1 MTEPGQMPRYRGL
14 RRLGWGVL
22 AAYGAYLLAANLF
35 LNTPLGEH
43 IANRKPEKF
52 RAGWGVAW
60 SLYPGHVHVRDL
72 RLAGHVRRTVWSV
85 QADEASGRLA
95 LLPLLKKE
103 VRVPRVVGHGV
114 TGGATRIDVERPRP
128 EPRPGGW
135 ALRFDDVQAESVRHA
150 YFNQLVLLGE
160 GQAETAFSKVLR
172 GGPMEVLPS
181 SARFE
186 GSRLVGW
193 GEELLR
199 DLTVDGQFAIAR
211 HVSTEAPGIR
221 KLEKMDI
228 ELALDGVSS
237 GVSIVAGPDQ
247 PPQARIMRDEG
258 RVAGNVG
265 WNRGALRAGSEL
277 VLEVPVAYD
286 VVGEKDRDRID
297 ASLRVNEAGISIA
310 GHLMARPDS
319 AFHADARLDIAGREI
334 PVPDWEQVVQRSD
347 GELKAKWH
355 FDSLAWLAAIVPG
368 SRIVSFDGAGTVLA
382 DLKLE
387 KGSLAAGSELTVPS
401 VSASAVAL
409 GNRFRG
415 KADARIRFDA
425 DQPGRLSPRL
435 HAVMESF
442 EVEPADGQSAAY
454 VEGRDLRVEA
464 SAEGALG
471 ELRDRF
477 KASIR
482 FADARVPDLRVY
494 NRYLPPSRVS
504 IAGGSGLLSGDLAFD
519 GSDEVGSGVLQVK
532 GRQARL
538 DIAALQLEGDID
550 VTTRLNRG
558 DLRRKDFSIDDS
570 TLVLRNVRVT
580 EAGGEVVSD
589 WWVETR
595 FPHARLEWGKPLRV
609 DGRTTL
615 RMKDLSVLLALF
627 AQKKELP
634 HWVQKLLDEGE
645 ADAEGRVRWDGQRL
659 VLDDLKAR
667 NDRFDLDARLQLQQ
681 KHLSGDLFARWG
693 VLSLGVDLDGGKK
706 DFHLVRARKWYDA
719 QPRLLTD

>member
-1 MTEPGQMPRYRGL
+1 M

-43 IANRKPEKF
+43 VANRKPEKF

-85 QADEASGRLA
+85 QADEASGRVA
-95 LLPLLKKE
+95 LLSLLKKE
-103 VRVPRVVGHGV
+103 VRVPRVVGYGV
-114 TGGATRIDVERPRP
+114 AGGATRIDVERPRP

-135 ALRFDDVQAESVRHA
+135 TLRFDEIMAESVDYA
-150 YFNQLVLLGE
+150 YFDQLVLAGE
-160 GQAETAFSKVLR
+160 GRARKSFVKVLR
-172 GGPMEVLPS
+172 GGPMEVFPS
-181 SARFE
+181 TLEFDDARLF
-186 GSRLVGW
+186 GW

-199 DLTVDGQFAIAR
+199 DLKVGGQFAIAR

-228 ELALDGVSS
+228 EVVLDGVSS
-237 GVSIVAGPDQ
+237 GLSIVAGPGQ
-247 PPQARIMRDEG
+247 PPQARIIRDKG

-277 VLEVPVAYD
+277 ELDVPVAYD

-297 ASLRVNEAGISIA
+297 ASLRVDEAGIRIA
-310 GHLMARPDS
+310 GHLLARPDS

-334 PVPDWEQVVQRSD
+334 PVPDWEQVIQRSD

-368 SRIVSFDGAGTVLA
+368 SKIVSFDGAGTVLA

-387 KGSLAAGSELTVPS
+387 KGRLAAGSELTVPS

-415 KADARIRFDA
+415 KADARIHFDP

-442 EVEPADGQSAAY
+442 EVEPADGQSPAY

-464 SAEGALG
+464 RAEGTLA

-519 GSDEVGSGVLQVK
+519 GTEEVGSGTVRVTGK
-532 GRQARL
+532 QARL
-538 DIAALQLEGDID
+538 DVATLELEGDID
-550 VTTRLNRG
+550 LTTRLKRG
-558 DLRRKDFSIDDS
+558 DLRSKDFSIEGS
-570 TLVLRNVRVT
+570 TLVLRNVRVA
-580 EAGGEVVSD
+580 EAGADVVSD
-589 WWVETR
+589 WWLETQ
-595 FPHARLEWGKPLRV
+595 FPAARLEWGKPMRV

-634 HWVQKLLDEGE
+634 NWVQKLLDEGE

-681 KHLSGDLFARWG
+681 KQLSGDLFARWG
-693 VLSLGVDLDGGKK
+693 LLSLGVDLDGQKK
-706 DFHLVRARKWYDA
+706 DFHLVNARKWFDA